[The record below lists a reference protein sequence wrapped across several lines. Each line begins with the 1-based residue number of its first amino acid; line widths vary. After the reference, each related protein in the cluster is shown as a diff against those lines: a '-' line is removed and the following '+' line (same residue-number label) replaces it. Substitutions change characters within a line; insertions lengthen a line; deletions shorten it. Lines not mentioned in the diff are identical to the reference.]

1 MLETTSLTFRY
12 PHAARPA
19 LDGLS
24 LSLAPGT
31 VTWLAGAPGA
41 GTSTLLLA
49 AAGLAPLHT
58 GGDVSGTCRLLG
70 EDTRTPAGR
79 AAIAGRVAYVSADP
93 ASQLSGIA
101 DTVKD
106 EASFAPANLGWA
118 RARIHAAAAAAME
131 ELEIAALSERH
142 PASLSGG
149 EQQRVVLASMLAL
162 QPDAWLLDEPG
173 SALDAQ
179 GRGVLAGLLASEARR
194 GALVVVASEDADWMA
209 GFADRLVVLANG
221 RVARDGPP
229 PELLADP
236 TLPAAG
242 VGSTGAA
249 TFAAALADQ
258 DPGFADGRLP
268 ITVAEALARWA

>member
-1 MLETTSLTFRY
+1 MLETASLTFRY
-12 PHAARPA
+12 PHAPRPA

-24 LSLAPGT
+24 LALVPGT

-41 GTSTLLLA
+41 GTSTLLLV
-49 AAGLAPLHT
+49 AAGLAPMHT
-58 GGDVSGTCRLLG
+58 GGEVSGTCRLLG
-70 EDTRTPAGR
+70 EDTQAPAGR
-79 AAIAGRVAYVSADP
+79 AAVAGRVAYVSADP

-101 DTVKD
+101 DTVED
-106 EASFAPANLGWA
+106 EVSFAPANLGWA

-131 ELEIAALSERH
+131 DLGIAALFGRH

-149 EQQRVVLASMLAL
+149 EQQRVVLASMRAL
-162 QPDAWLLDEPG
+162 QPDVWLLDEPG

-209 GFADRLVVLANG
+209 GFADRLVILANG
-221 RVARDGPP
+221 RVVRDGPP

-236 TLPAAG
+236 TLPETG
-242 VGSTGAA
+242 IGSTGAA
-249 TFAAALADQ
+249 TFAAALADR
-258 DPGFADGRLP
+258 DPGFAGGRLP
-268 ITVAEALARWA
+268 ITVSEALARWA